1 MSKYFEETLRARNV
15 ALVPEA
21 TKLEGKRKVLEPAE
35 GVAEE
40 APELSASRLK
50 DCRRIRIPA
59 ENLLNGKFRGS
70 KSLQPAEEAY
80 RGLRT
85 RLLRQHVEKGI
96 RSVVITSAVPGEG
109 KTHTS
114 LNMAQ
119 YCAQLH
125 DMRILLVDADVRSQG
140 LTRAMGS
147 PSGHGLSNV
156 LSGECTPEQ
165 AVLATD
171 NPNLYVLPAGTSD
184 VAPAELFSSR
194 NWQQFIT
201 WANESFKLLLV
212 DTPPLLN
219 LADVELITAACDG
232 VLMVVRALHTKREIL
247 QRCAGQIDSKKLLGL
262 VYNGADDS
270 SFRKYSYHYYLS
282 GDKA

>member
-21 TKLEGKRKVLEPAE
+21 TKLEEKPKVAEPTE
-35 GVAEE
+35 SVIEE
-40 APELSASRLK
+40 APQFPAPRLK

-59 ENLLNGKFRGS
+59 ENFLNEKFKGS

-85 RLLRQHVEKGI
+85 RLLRLHVEKGI

-114 LNMAQ
+114 LNMGQ

-125 DMRILLVDADVRSQG
+125 DMRVLLVDADVRSQG
-140 LTRAMGS
+140 LSRAAGS
-147 PSGHGLSNV
+147 PSGNGLSNV
-156 LSGECTPEQ
+156 LAGECTPEQ

-171 NPNLYVLPAGTSD
+171 NPNLYILPAGTSS
-184 VAPAELFSSR
+184 VAPAELFANR
-194 NWQQFIT
+194 NWSKFIT
-201 WANESFKLLLV
+201 WANESFKLLLI

-232 VLMVVRALHTKREIL
+232 VLMVVRALHTKRDVL

-270 SFRKYSYHYYLS
+270 SFRKYSYHYYMS
-282 GDKA
+282 GSKA